1 MSEAQVLEQVIAVL
15 ERTPAT
21 LDAMLRGLP
30 ESLVLAT
37 EGGESWSPFD
47 VMGHLIHGEKTDW
60 IPRLRIILTEG
71 QARPFESFDRFAQFE
86 ASRGRSLEHL
96 LDEFTDLRAANLI
109 ALRLLVADG
118 IELDATGTHPDFG
131 LVRAGE
137 LLATWTAHDL
147 GHIVQITRTMA
158 RQFGDAVGPWRGYL
172 PVLGA

>member
-1 MSEAQVLEQVIAVL
+1 MSAAQFLEQVIAVL
-15 ERTPAT
+15 QRTPAT

-47 VMGHLIHGEKTDW
+47 VMGHLVHGEKTDW
-60 IPRLRIILTEG
+60 IPRLRI
-71 QARPFESFDRFAQFE
+71 
-86 ASRGRSLEHL
+86 
-96 LDEFTDLRAANLI
+96 
-109 ALRLLVADG
+109 
-118 IELDATGTHPDFG
+118 TGTHPDFG

-147 GHIVQITRTMA
+147 GHIVQIARTMA